1 MTWEYGL
8 ISFILG
14 VAVGALGMRFLN
26 PKLREQKI
34 LQTQLERNKA
44 DLEQYRQELID
55 YFAHSSELLDNMAQD
70 YRKLYQ
76 HIAKNSNQL
85 LPDLPLKNNL
95 SHPPLT
101 EVDSINSAEKIKIP
115 REIILMD
122 HPILQKILNNKLF
135 IVRFVLQFS

>member
-1 MTWEYGL
+1 M
-8 ISFILG
+8 G
-14 VAVGALGMRFLN
+14 VVVGTLGMRFLN

-115 REIILMD
+115 PRDYSDGSSAFTENF
-122 HPILQKILNNKLF
+122 K
-135 IVRFVLQFS
+135 

>member
-115 REIILMD
+115 PRDYSDGSSDFTENS
-122 HPILQKILNNKLF
+122 K
-135 IVRFVLQFS
+135 

>member
-115 REIILMD
+115 PRDYSDGSSAFTENS
-122 HPILQKILNNKLF
+122 K
-135 IVRFVLQFS
+135 

>member
-14 VAVGALGMRFLN
+14 VVVGALGIRFLN

-44 DLEQYRQELID
+44 NLEQYRQELID
-55 YFAHSSELLDNMAQD
+55 YFSHNSELLDNMSQE

-76 HIAKNSNQL
+76 RITKNSNQL
-85 LPDLPLKNNL
+85 LPDLTLKNNL

-101 EVDSINSAEKIKIP
+101 EVDFINSAEKIKIP
-115 REIILMD
+115 PRDYSDASSAFTESS
-122 HPILQKILNNKLF
+122 K
-135 IVRFVLQFS
+135 